1 MNLLLVDDEPLIR
14 KNLISSIDWQK
25 HDIQIV
31 GEAGDGI
38 EALAKI
44 EELRPDMVIM
54 DVHMPR
60 MDGIQVAE
68 MIKDSPHKPS
78 LIFLSGIR
86 EFEYAQKALLFE
98 AECYLLKPVKSE
110 ELCEMVEKVK
120 NKIWREKYRSEYSNR
135 LKRQIAE
142 NLDVLREQFLN
153 RWIRSEMDA
162 GALAEKFAF
171 FGMDLPSETY
181 VLALIDVEQ
190 LKDANRSE
198 EERQM
203 LKYTISDLAGKVT
216 SHQPNCILFVTYEE
230 QFALLL
236 TGNHTDSGMVADTC
250 TSIMNTLSDVLDVR
264 VTIGVSRLARTP
276 DQLPS
281 CFKEAREAL
290 SHRFFRDGSSI
301 LHISDVRVKRERG
314 PEIVIPYENLALYLK
329 QGNTDL
335 ISAELSA
342 TFAQIR
348 EQSSLGYDHVITVAL
363 RITSSFLSVIHE
375 LGYTQEEVFNDGRN
389 PYIELLGQKH
399 IADLQRSVET
409 VSETI
414 AAFIN
419 GKKSHKNAK
428 TIQKAKDYIESHLSN
443 SELTLKLVSEEVG
456 MSYTY
461 FSHLFKQLTNE
472 SFSDYVNK
480 VRTKKAKELLES
492 SGLRV
497 FEVAF
502 AVGFKDPHYFSQCF
516 KTMYGLSPTEYQ
528 KKHSNREGG
537 EP

>member
-1 MNLLLVDDEPLIR
+1 
-14 KNLISSIDWQK
+14 
-25 HDIQIV
+25 
-31 GEAGDGI
+31 
-38 EALAKI
+38 
-44 EELRPDMVIM
+44 
-54 DVHMPR
+54 
-60 MDGIQVAE
+60 

-98 AECYLLKPVKSE
+98 AECYLLKPIKND

-120 NKIWREKYRSEYSNR
+120 NKIWREKYRDEYSNR
-135 LKRQIAE
+135 LKRQIVE
-142 NLDVLREQFLN
+142 NLSGLREQFLN

-162 GALAEKFAF
+162 DVLAEKFAF
-171 FGMDLPSETY
+171 FEMDLPSETY

-190 LKDANRSE
+190 LQDAHRPE
-198 EERQM
+198 EERQV
-203 LKYTISDLAGKVT
+203 LKYTISDLARKVT
-216 SHQPNCILFVTYEE
+216 GHQPNCILFVTYEE
-230 QFALLL
+230 QLALLL
-236 TGNHTDSGMVADTC
+236 TGDHTDSSTVIDTC

-264 VTIGVSRLARTP
+264 VTIGVSSLAKSP
-276 DQLPS
+276 GQLPA

-290 SHRFFRDGSSI
+290 NHRFFRNGSSI
-301 LHISDVRVKRERG
+301 LHISDVQVKQEG
-314 PEIVIPYENLALYLK
+314 LPEIAIPYENLAISLK

-335 ISAELSA
+335 ISAELA
-342 TFAQIR
+342 AIFGQIR
-348 EQSSLGYDHVITVAL
+348 ELSSLGYDYVITVAL

-375 LGYTQEEVFNDGRN
+375 LGYTQEEVFSDGRN

-419 GKKSHKNAK
+419 SKKSHKNAK

-480 VRTKKAKELLES
+480 VRIRKAKELLES
-492 SGLRV
+492 SELRV

-516 KTMYGLSPTEYQ
+516 KTMYGLSPTEYK

-537 EP
+537 ES